1 MKKTKKL
8 AFVLF
13 CCIFLAR
20 IASAQMTKS
29 DSLRKVMLSK
39 DLSAEERKKAW
50 AEFGR
55 IQREQREADERARP
69 QGILL
74 RESAMRLEVNSRQQ
88 DSLAKQLMH
97 LILNDTLAAEE
108 EKSEA
113 IRILARWRTP
123 TAYAFLIENFGLE
136 IPAIGV
142 DDNAFCRRATFQ
154 YLYSD
159 AQGNWALFPE
169 IMRLLSVRTLDPFYD
184 IVPLTVLLDTIVQD
198 PYFLIALL
206 DLYARKDENE
216 VFAKNKKN
224 LVQVLQDM
232 H

>member
-1 MKKTKKL
+1 MKKAKKL
-8 AFVLF
+8 AFALF
-13 CCIFLAR
+13 CCIFMGQL
-20 IASAQMTKS
+20 ASAQMTKI
-29 DSLRKVMLSK
+29 DSLQRIMFGK
-39 DLSAEERKKAW
+39 DVPPEER
-50 AEFGR
+50 
-55 IQREQREADERARP
+55 ERAKVEFLRIKRERKEMIARTRP
-69 QGILL
+69 QRILL
-74 RESAMRLEVNSRQQ
+74 LESTVRLEVNTPQQ
-88 DSLAKQLMH
+88 DSLAKQLMQ
-97 LILNDTLAAEE
+97 LILKDTLATDE

-123 TAYAFLIENFGLE
+123 TAYAFLIDNFTLD

-154 YLYSD
+154 YLHSD

-169 IMRLLSVRTLDPFYD
+169 IMRLLAARPLDPFYD

-206 DLYARKDENE
+206 DLYARKDENKI
-216 VFAKNKKN
+216 FAENKKN